1 MPASSQP
8 EASSNSNKFCVR
20 VEEKCEQSF
29 KCRVSNGKQ
38 LISEVEMSLMK
49 RSKSLEPRNNAE
61 LKQEEKEEDTHHSK
75 SSPLLYLKTD
85 RDNGDR
91 VNFERDEYVSYNRER
106 ERERKRMGLDFMKML
121 RESRERG
128 GSIPGKAYNIKAR
141 RMGTSSEHECVV
153 DTSTPADSNSLK
165 SIDREDD

>member
-1 MPASSQP
+1 MATSSQP
-8 EASSNSNKFCVR
+8 GGSSNSNKFCVR

-29 KCRVSNGKQ
+29 KCRVSKGKR

-49 RSKSLEPRNNAE
+49 RSKSLEPSKNAE
-61 LKQEEKEEDTHHSK
+61 LKRGEKEEDTHSSK

-106 ERERKRMGLDFMKML
+106 ERKKMGLDFMKML
-121 RESRERG
+121 HESRQRVN
-128 GSIPGKAYNIKAR
+128 SRPR
-141 RMGTSSEHECVV
+141 RMGTSTAHELVV
-153 DTSTPADSNSLK
+153 DTSTPADSNSYK
-165 SIDREDD
+165 SNEREAY